1 MCSAPCPLLYALSFR
16 LPHSAFRLPISV
28 TGCFEMKN
36 SQSNLVIQ
44 RFVSTTGKNQYLLT
58 TAGEAA
64 VIDVSESYDEICK
77 ILDNMEIGLRYLLVT
92 HAHKRHLKA
101 LPGLK
106 RKYGGTF
113 CLHEYEYELLKESES
128 NLEPDRFVKD
138 KELLQLG
145 DIEIEVLLTA
155 GHTKGHV
162 CYYVKKADALFSG
175 STFLKRG
182 YGKIWG
188 PKSMSL
194 ILFSLKRLSYNIPA
208 KTTIYTGSGDLTTMG
223 NEGWIQCLRS
233 A

>member
-1 MCSAPCPLLYALSFR
+1 MENIRMEKTP
-16 LPHSAFRLPISV
+16 
-28 TGCFEMKN
+28 
-36 SQSNLVIQ
+36 SNLAIQ
-44 RFVSTTGKNQYLLT
+44 RFVSPTGKNQYLLT
-58 TAGEAA
+58 SAGEAT
-64 VIDVSESYDEICK
+64 VIDVSESYADICK
-77 ILDNMEIGLRYLLVT
+77 ILDTMGIGLKYLLVT
-92 HAHKRHLKA
+92 HAHKRHLQA

-106 RKYGGTF
+106 RNYGGTF
-113 CLHEYEYELLKESES
+113 CLHEYEYELLKESDS
-128 NLEPDRFVKD
+128 NLEPDRFVRDKD
-138 KELLQLG
+138 LLQLG

-194 ILFSLKRLSYNIPA
+194 IIFSLKRLSYNIPS

>member
-1 MCSAPCPLLYALSFR
+1 MEKT
-16 LPHSAFRLPISV
+16 H
-28 TGCFEMKN
+28 
-36 SQSNLVIQ
+36 SNLAIQ
-44 RFVSTTGKNQYLLT
+44 RFVSTAGKNQYLLT
-58 TAGEAA
+58 SAGEAA

-77 ILDNMEIGLRYLLVT
+77 ILDNMEIGLKYL
-92 HAHKRHLKA
+92 
-101 LPGLK
+101 
-106 RKYGGTF
+106 
-113 CLHEYEYELLKESES
+113 CLHEYEYELLKESDS
-128 NLEPDRFVKD
+128 NIEPDRFVKD

-145 DIEIEVLLTA
+145 DIKIEVLLTA

-175 STFLKRG
+175 STFLKGG

-208 KTTIYTGSGDLTTMG
+208 QTTIYTGSGDLTTMG
-223 NEGWIQCLRS
+223 DEGWIQCLRS

>member
-1 MCSAPCPLLYALSFR
+1 MVKK
-16 LPHSAFRLPISV
+16 LPSD
-28 TGCFEMKN
+28 
-36 SQSNLVIQ
+36 LVIQ

-58 TAGEAA
+58 SSGEAA

-77 ILDNMEIGLRYLLVT
+77 ILDNLGIGLKYLLVT
-92 HAHKRHLKA
+92 HAHIRHIKA
-101 LPGLK
+101 LPELK

-113 CLHEYEYELLKESES
+113 CLHEYEYELLKEIES
-128 NLEPDRFVKD
+128 TLMPDRFIKD
-138 KELLQLG
+138 KELLPLG

-162 CYYVKKADALFSG
+162 CYYVKKVDALFSG
-175 STFLKRG
+175 SSFLKRG

-194 ILFSLKRLSYNIPA
+194 MLFSLKRLSYNIPPQ
-208 KTTIYTGSGDLTTMG
+208 TTIYTGSGDLTTMG
-223 NEGWIQCLRS
+223 SEGWIQCLRS

>member
-1 MCSAPCPLLYALSFR
+1 MGDAGMEKTQNN
-16 LPHSAFRLPISV
+16 I
-28 TGCFEMKN
+28 E
-36 SQSNLVIQ
+36 IQ
-44 RFVSTTGKNQYLLT
+44 RFASTAGKNQYLLT
-58 TAGEAA
+58 SAGEAA
-64 VIDVSESYDEICK
+64 VIDVAESYDEICK
-77 ILDNMEIGLRYLLVT
+77 ILDHKEIGLKYLLVT
-92 HAHKRHLKA
+92 HAHKRHLQA
-101 LPGLK
+101 LPELK
-106 RKYGGTF
+106 RNYGGTF
-113 CLHEYEYELLKESES
+113 CIHEYEHELLKESDA
-128 NLEPDRFVKD
+128 NLEPDRFMKD

-175 STFLKRG
+175 STFLKQG

>member
-1 MCSAPCPLLYALSFR
+1 
-16 LPHSAFRLPISV
+16 
-28 TGCFEMKN
+28 MKK

-44 RFVSTTGKNQYLLT
+44 RFASTTGKNQYLLT
-58 TAGEAA
+58 NVGEAA

-77 ILDNMEIGLRYLLVT
+77 ILDNREIGLKYLLVT
-92 HAHKRHLKA
+92 HAHKYHLKA
-101 LPGLK
+101 LPELK

-128 NLEPDRFVKD
+128 NLEPDRFLKD

-155 GHTKGHV
+155 GHTKGHI
-162 CYYVKKADALFSG
+162 CFYVKKVDALFSG
-175 STFLKRG
+175 NTFLKGG

-188 PKSMSL
+188 SKSMSL
-194 ILFSLKRLSYNIPA
+194 MLFSFKRLSYNIPPQ
-208 KTTIYTGSGDLTTMG
+208 TTIYTGSGDLTTMG

>member
-1 MCSAPCPLLYALSFR
+1 
-16 LPHSAFRLPISV
+16 
-28 TGCFEMKN
+28 MKK
-36 SQSNLVIQ
+36 SQSNLLIQ

-58 TAGEAA
+58 SASEAA
-64 VIDVSESYDEICK
+64 VIDVSESYDEICE
-77 ILDNMEIGLRYLLVT
+77 ILDNMEIGLKYLFVT
-92 HAHKRHLKA
+92 HAHKLHLKA
-101 LPGLK
+101 LPELK
-106 RKYGGTF
+106 KKYGGTF
-113 CLHEYEYELLKESES
+113 CLHEYDYEILKESGG
-128 NLEPDRFVKD
+128 NLDPDRFVKD

-175 STFLKRG
+175 STLLKRG

>member
-1 MCSAPCPLLYALSFR
+1 
-16 LPHSAFRLPISV
+16 
-28 TGCFEMKN
+28 MKK
-36 SQSNLVIQ
+36 SQSNPVIH
-44 RFVSTTGKNQYLLT
+44 RFVSTRGKNQYLLMS
-58 TAGEAA
+58 AGEAA
-64 VIDVSESYDEICK
+64 VIDVSESCDEVCK
-77 ILDNMEIGLRYLLVT
+77 ILDTMAIGLRYLLVT
-92 HAHKRHLKA
+92 HAHEPHLKA
-101 LPGLK
+101 LPELK
-106 RKYGGTF
+106 RKYGGNF
-113 CLHEYEYELLKESES
+113 CLHEYEYELFKESES

-162 CYYVKKADALFSG
+162 CFYVKKADALFSG
-175 STFLKRG
+175 SSFLKRG

-194 ILFSLKRLSYNIPA
+194 MLFSLKRLSYNIPPQ
-208 KTTIYTGSGDLTTMG
+208 TTIYTGSGDLTTMA

>member
-1 MCSAPCPLLYALSFR
+1 MADLR
-16 LPHSAFRLPISV
+16 K
-28 TGCFEMKN
+28 GKN
-36 SQSNLVIQ
+36 MVVQ
-44 RFVSTTGKNQYLLT
+44 RFISTTDKNQYLLT
-58 TAGEAA
+58 SAGEAA

-77 ILDNMEIGLRYLLVT
+77 ILDNREIGLKYLLVT
-92 HAHKRHLKA
+92 HAHKYHLKA
-101 LPGLK
+101 LPELK

-113 CLHEYEYELLKESES
+113 CLHEYEYELFKESEN
-128 NLEPDRFVKD
+128 NLEPDRFIKD

-155 GHTKGHV
+155 GHTKGHT
-162 CYYVKKADALFSG
+162 CFYVKEFDALFSG

-188 PKSMSL
+188 PDSMSL